1 MTITAPAVVHTT
13 TGLTIKWQRL
23 CVWSA
28 VVMLTGIFAGL
39 ITAGWFPPP
48 SPGDSADEVA
58 AYYIDSGWRIRI
70 GMITMVML
78 APLALPLV
86 ALIGLHLWQ
95 MEGRRWAPLALVQVT
110 CGTLTVL
117 APVLPALIWLIN
129 AYQPA
134 SRPASEVKLLHDM
147 GWLLFVGTAFFAL
160 VQNLAIAFAALSTD
174 KPSVF
179 PRWVGYFNLW
189 TALLYAPGV
198 LVFCFSSG
206 PMAWNGIVA
215 FWIPVGA
222 VGAWYIVMITLL
234 FRADARTLY
243 DWER

>member
-1 MTITAPAVVHTT
+1 
-13 TGLTIKWQRL
+13 
-23 CVWSA
+23 
-28 VVMLTGIFAGL
+28 MLAGIFAGL

-48 SPGDSADEVA
+48 SPGESADDVA
-58 AYYIDSGWRIRI
+58 AYYINSGPRIRI

-86 ALIGLHLWQ
+86 ALIGLHMWH
-95 MEGRRWAPLALVQVT
+95 MEGRRWAPLTLVQLS

-134 SRPASEVKLLHDM
+134 SRPVSEVKLLHDM

-160 VQNLAIAFAALSTD
+160 LQNLAIAFACFSAD
-174 KPSVF
+174 QPSVF

-198 LVFCFSSG
+198 VVFCFSSG